1 MSTAVAAV
9 TNRTHGWSAVWGVL
23 LILFGL
29 LAVALPLATSFG
41 VVLVVGW
48 MLVFSS
54 AAQILHA
61 FQSKGVGH
69 ITWKVLVGVLYLGV
83 GIYFLN
89 NPMLGVAALTLAVG
103 FFFLT
108 EGVMDIAAYFKER
121 KVSGSGWILL
131 DGMVTLILG
140 LMIWQHW
147 PASSIWAIG
156 TLVGISMVM
165 TGVTRLMI
173 SVAVRRLAG

>member
-1 MSTAVAAV
+1 MSTAVAVV
-9 TNRTHGWSAVWGVL
+9 TRRTHGWSVFWGVL

-29 LAVALPLATSFG
+29 LAIALPLASSFG

-54 AAQILHA
+54 AVQIVHA
-61 FQSKGVGH
+61 FQSKGIGH
-69 ITWKVLVGVLYLGV
+69 ILWKLLVAALYLGV

-89 NPMLGVAALTLAVG
+89 NPLLGIAALTLAIG
-103 FFFLT
+103 FFFLA
-108 EGVMDIAAYFKER
+108 EGVMDLAAYLKER

-131 DGMVTLILG
+131 DGVVTLILG
-140 LMIWQHW
+140 VMIWQHW
-147 PASSIWAIG
+147 PASSIWATG
-156 TLVGISMVM
+156 TLVGVSMVM

-173 SVAVRRLAG
+173 SVADRKLVV